1 MNSDQLQCIAATL
14 EEGYG
19 DCPHG
24 RAALMSWIEEEVS
37 KLKARG
43 VPGGE
48 AATIELGLAYWAW
61 LGEE

>member
-1 MNSDQLQCIAATL
+1 MNSDQLQRIAAAL
-14 EEGYG
+14 EEVYG

-24 RAALMSWIEEEVS
+24 RAALMRWIEEEITR
-37 KLKARG
+37 LKARG

-48 AATIELGLAYWAW
+48 AATMELGLAYWAW